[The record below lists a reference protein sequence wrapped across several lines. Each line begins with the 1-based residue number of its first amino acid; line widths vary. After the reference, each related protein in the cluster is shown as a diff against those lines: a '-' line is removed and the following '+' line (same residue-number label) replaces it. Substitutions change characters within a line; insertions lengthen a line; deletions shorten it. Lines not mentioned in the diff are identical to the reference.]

1 MSTSHDRRYSTG
13 RSPNARSAT
22 ARLRLRRPGLRR
34 VAPEGNRGGMVKSLD
49 RFRRVVVVGAGL
61 AGTATTIRF
70 LRFAREPLEVV
81 LVERR
86 PDYRN
91 SGVAYQRESNHWH
104 HVFNIQAGR
113 MSAFREDVDDFIRW
127 ANHEADRSD
136 WPRDWR
142 DFEFTESGPAP
153 RRIYQDYL
161 ESRLAEAVREAAA
174 GVTLVEVDGE
184 AVDVE
189 VFDDH
194 AHVVVEGLAD
204 PSDGAGNGR
213 VVLEADHV
221 VLATGLETKY
231 PAFAAEV
238 LGHPAF
244 VRSPYSKS
252 GIERLLDVRKDGV
265 VAIVGTLLS
274 AYDSATLLLR
284 QGHEGRIHM
293 ISGSGLT
300 PRTYP
305 SNHQHQVLELPA
317 PQLLADSYEGREEF
331 VRRFR
336 EEWDRACAILT
347 REHPEVSPV
356 VVTERVAKSWEP
368 YLPAILERIP
378 TDELRALLD
387 SYGSLL
393 AVLRVSAMAYT
404 TNIVDAAMGE
414 GGQIVLTTGR
424 VQQIRATGTGTLVLS
439 VAGQGSTRT
448 IEADLVVSNFGR
460 ETNYERADSTLWSNL
475 LRKGIA
481 VAHRRTGRG
490 LEVDP
495 CGRLLGHDGT
505 PSGPVSV
512 VGSPREGDE
521 IIRNGRTGA
530 FTFNLAAIKN
540 HSVEVAAT
548 TLHRLESCFDESAGG
563 LVGALTETA
572 DPELREAVSH
582 SVTLD
587 VRRMAA
593 RRRDDRQ
600 ALAALLEESIQRV
613 RALATRDSAT
623 PPTDR
628 ALRFAVNS
636 AATTKLTDLSVTPRE
651 LRFLLGLE
659 GAVEPVG

>member
-1 MSTSHDRRYSTG
+1 
-13 RSPNARSAT
+13 
-22 ARLRLRRPGLRR
+22 
-34 VAPEGNRGGMVKSLD
+34 MVKSSD

-61 AGTATTIRF
+61 AGTATAIRF

-86 PDYRN
+86 PEYRN

-136 WPRDWR
+136 WPPDWHG
-142 DFEFTESGPAP
+142 FEFTESGPAP

-189 VFDDH
+189 VFGDH
-194 AHVVVEGLAD
+194 AHVVVEDLAE
-204 PSDGAGNGR
+204 PLDGEGTGHAI
-213 VVLEADHV
+213 LKADHV

-238 LGHPAF
+238 LEHPSF

-252 GIERLLDVRKDGV
+252 GIERVLGVRKDGV

-284 QGHEGRIHM
+284 RGHEGRIHM

-305 SNHQHQVLELPA
+305 PNHQHQVLELPP
-317 PQLLADSYEGREEF
+317 PQLLGDHYEGREEF

-336 EEWDRACAILT
+336 EEWERACALLT

-387 SYGSLL
+387 GYGSLL

-404 TNIVDAAMGE
+404 TNIVDAAMGDDK
-414 GGQIVLTTGR
+414 QIALTTGR
-424 VQQIRATGTGTLVLS
+424 VQRIHATEAGTLVLS
-439 VAGQGSTRT
+439 VAGRDSTWT

-475 LRKGIA
+475 LQRDIA

-490 LEVDP
+490 VEVDP
-495 CGRLLGHDGT
+495 HGRLLGPDGT

-548 TLHRLESCFDESAGG
+548 TLHRLESCYDVSGDDIAGT
-563 LVGALTETA
+563 LTDAT
-572 DPELREAVSH
+572 DPELRELVTH
-582 SVTLD
+582 SVMLD

-593 RRRDDRQ
+593 RHHDERQSLADRI
-600 ALAALLEESIQRV
+600 EGNIQRI
-613 RALATRDSAT
+613 RDLATRADAS
-623 PPTDR
+623 PPPSDR
-628 ALRFAVNS
+628 AVRFAVSS

-659 GAVEPVG
+659 ETVEPVA

>member
-1 MSTSHDRRYSTG
+1 
-13 RSPNARSAT
+13 
-22 ARLRLRRPGLRR
+22 
-34 VAPEGNRGGMVKSLD
+34 MVKSFG

-86 PDYRN
+86 PEYRS

-127 ANHEADRSD
+127 ANQEADRSD
-136 WPRDWR
+136 WPADWR

-161 ESRLAEAVREAAA
+161 ESRLAEAVREAAP
-174 GVTLVEVDGE
+174 GVRLVEVDGE
-184 AVDVE
+184 VVDVE

-194 AHVVVEGLAD
+194 AHVVVEHLVEPLGGGE
-204 PSDGAGNGR
+204 DGHA
-213 VVLEADHV
+213 VIEADHV

-238 LGHPAF
+238 LEHPSF

-252 GIERLLDVRKDGV
+252 GIERLLGVRKDGV

-284 QGHEGRIHM
+284 RGHEGRIYM

-305 SNHQHQVLELPA
+305 PDHRHQVLELPA
-317 PQLLADSYEGREEF
+317 PQLLGDHYEGREEF

-336 EEWDRACAILT
+336 EEWDRACTVLT
-347 REHPEVSPV
+347 REHPEISPV

-387 SYGSLL
+387 GYGTLL
-393 AVLRVSAMAYT
+393 AVLRVSAMSYT
-404 TNIVDAAMGE
+404 TDIVDAAMGE
-414 GGQIVLTTGR
+414 DKQIALTTGR
-424 VQQIRATGTGTLVLS
+424 VQHIRATGTGTLVLS
-439 VAGQGSTRT
+439 VADRDSTRT

-475 LRKGIA
+475 LRKEIA
-481 VAHRRTGRG
+481 VPHRRTGRG
-490 LEVDP
+490 VEVDP
-495 CGRLLGHDGT
+495 YGRLLGPDGT

-521 IIRNGRTGA
+521 IVRNGRTGA

-548 TLHRLESCFDESAGG
+548 TLHRLESCYDVSGGEIAGT
-563 LVGALTETA
+563 VADAA
-572 DPELREAVSH
+572 DPESRELVEH
-582 SVTLD
+582 SVMLD

-593 RRRDDRQ
+593 RHHDERQ
-600 ALAALLEESIQRV
+600 SLAARLEGNIQRL
-613 RALATRDSAT
+613 RELAAREGAS
-623 PPTDR
+623 PPSDR
-628 ALRFAVNS
+628 ALRFAVSS

-659 GAVEPVG
+659 EAVEPVA